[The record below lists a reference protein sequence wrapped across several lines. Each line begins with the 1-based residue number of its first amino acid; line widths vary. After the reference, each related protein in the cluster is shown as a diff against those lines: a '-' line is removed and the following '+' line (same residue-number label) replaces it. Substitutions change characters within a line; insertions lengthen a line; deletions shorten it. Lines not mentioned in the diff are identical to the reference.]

1 MSSRFPPSSGFNS
14 RDRSPHRFGDRRPP
28 VGPRGPDDGPA
39 PFGRDP
45 PRGPR
50 ALVDSPRGGH
60 FGGRGR
66 GYGRGDFRDRDR
78 DPRDRDRDR
87 DFRDNR
93 DGPPFRR
100 DMDRDW
106 VRRDRDFD
114 PRDNRIGFGRGRSR
128 SPTRDF
134 RDIREPPGRD
144 FDLVRMRRNSR
155 DSIISASSG
164 GPEGPPPSGGHMH
177 RGGMRGRGR
186 GDWEGGRGRGRPP
199 FLDDRDLFRR
209 RSRSREPWRG
219 RDRMVDRDRDRD
231 MDRDRALDRDRMMD
245 RDRDRDLPR
254 PRDRDRELDRDLDR
268 RDRFDRREDWDNR
281 RPDRE
286 DRDRPVD
293 FWKRDRPP
301 SRADSRAASGS
312 TTSSHPPT
320 APGPGAGPALADRL
334 SDHPQV
340 DHARKPSII
349 PSTAVQEPTRD
360 SERSDPVAVRPSGT
374 RPDAV
379 RPDVVRP
386 DPARPDAVR
395 PHAPRLDAPRLDA
408 ARPDAVRPDAR
419 PDAPRLDAVR
429 PDAIKNAGPIIRN
442 SPPPA
447 APQVPAFG
455 SVTAPITNVSPSKDT
470 SDQPTARNST
480 FPTEGDRHGVLQRQ
494 PAQPPTGPKAERTEI
509 TQPLEPR
516 SRPDGPREAGKQQI
530 APHRL
535 SKPSIHFPDVSPPT
549 APAAM
554 TRPDSG
560 VGPNEG
566 FGGGRSNSLTSSPT
580 FARIPPPAPRALS
593 REPSMSPR
601 MQPSGIPTG
610 PRALQ
615 WKASSPRGRKGSK
628 QWVRPGYGRTP
639 SIPNALPKQ
648 EPVDEGEDA
657 SPADETT
664 QPFLPHETD
673 EPESGEILPHEPV
686 REPSPASPSLNLP
699 PRRSLSAVDVQTSD
713 VNELSEQ
720 GGTDKPALIPDFE
733 GSSDE
738 EDGENIVFTQEYLDE
753 RKRIFEKD
761 MESLRAEL
769 PPSPLEDPAIVTLL
783 LKIQL
788 LGMVANEH
796 TVEPSPEPLAERVL
810 ERPVDPLPSVEDE
823 EPADH
828 PATERVV
835 SFASTRP
842 EREPEPISETIIPPV
857 VPPGEVTVQNLPFL
871 HSGPPTPISDMDV
884 YHENIATQNRLR
896 DTFSTELSK
905 VQAEVFRKNAL
916 LRDEYVS
923 HYKLWRMAIWELD
936 RMKEK
941 KSVTPGPA
949 SPPVSTVATTPA
961 PMPEGREGRRYK
973 GNSELDFL
981 NALKASEISAQEE
994 LERRRIKMATARP
1007 DLGREAVIPNML
1019 EPREA
1024 KARIYKDVNNTIECN
1039 RALDVF
1045 GFVPPPNDFTP
1056 EEHVIFTDAFMAH
1069 PKRWGKIAESLPGR
1083 NFQQCIVH
1091 YYLTKEEIKYKAKL
1105 NKRWSKRGKGTRK
1118 GPRPKSNA
1126 LIADLGVVK
1135 PDFVGEDEPPA
1146 VTDTGRPR
1154 RAAAPTFGD
1163 STTEAE
1169 SAPLGRRGQ
1178 LGKDGETVERPS
1190 TRRGGRGGGT
1200 RGGRRVKTTTQ
1211 PDPKAQAIVP
1221 QGNLPPVVPPAP
1233 LHPGGEMELVS
1244 DHVLEGYEARERER
1258 SEKESVPPIPRGR
1271 VGRGRAKEGVYVFE
1285 STEVEPP
1292 LATKQL
1298 ETGYGPLQPTSYWSV
1313 PEQRDF
1319 PALLGHFGRD
1329 FEGISAWM
1337 KTKTTVM
1344 VKNFYQRRLDSG
1356 QKDFE
1361 LILTDAEE
1369 KKARG
1374 EATGPLPI
1382 PSVAPKRRYEATPS
1396 SIIPRPLAPH
1406 GDPMAEA
1413 DEIRFPK
1420 GKPVGLSPQPMSLH
1434 GRPPSDKDRNVGRY
1448 QPLAQASAASP
1459 VPSTATLIEE
1469 STRAIR
1475 AQGGPSHRIQ
1485 GPRLGYFTE
1494 DRRDSSVLPHAT
1506 SRAQELPISSRHPG
1520 SMPQDM
1526 ARMEPLSAQAYMP
1539 AQQPASLLSSTHSR
1553 HASLTQPPGSPT
1565 QQLRPELDI
1574 SSVHRDP
1581 FAQRPYYS
1589 LAGQPMGLAQSPRPG
1604 LSPVKDVPRPS
1615 ATPAPDAT
1623 RQVPAKRSNI
1633 MSILNDEPEEPQPRK
1648 RFASE
1653 QAPSAPGV
1661 TTGINPRPAYQASGP
1676 SRHEDSIMSGMPQK
1690 PSGYTQQSQYQP
1702 PSRGYSEYPG
1712 YGGSTTSANNDWM
1725 ARFDP
1730 RAQQTPP
1737 QPPAQS
1743 LPPQQQQQQSGRQG
1757 SYSSYA
1763 APPSQSSL
1771 TNLPAPSPAP
1781 TPPPT
1786 NASQRSAYP
1795 NVFSQGSSAQPP
1807 MASGSR
1813 DMTSQLASYR
1823 PGSPG
1828 PRTSMPYASRQDPPT
1843 PAQSS
1848 ASLGS
1853 HQPQSHRSTPVNL
1866 AGASSQYGHNTPPP
1880 QSQAGRSMASLASLG
1895 RSYTPPS
1902 ALHPSMSGGTMG
1914 SYAPPQSSA
1923 PGSIPPLHQ
1932 RPPGSLGD
1940 SVSTPTHH
1948 RVYSH
1953 GSAQGGLPPPSQPP
1967 R

>member
-1 MSSRFPPSSGFNS
+1 
-14 RDRSPHRFGDRRPP
+14 
-28 VGPRGPDDGPA
+28 
-39 PFGRDP
+39 
-45 PRGPR
+45 
-50 ALVDSPRGGH
+50 
-60 FGGRGR
+60 
-66 GYGRGDFRDRDR
+66 
-78 DPRDRDRDR
+78 
-87 DFRDNR
+87 
-93 DGPPFRR
+93 
-100 DMDRDW
+100 
-106 VRRDRDFD
+106 
-114 PRDNRIGFGRGRSR
+114 
-128 SPTRDF
+128 
-134 RDIREPPGRD
+134 
-144 FDLVRMRRNSR
+144 
-155 DSIISASSG
+155 
-164 GPEGPPPSGGHMH
+164 
-177 RGGMRGRGR
+177 MRGRGR

-219 RDRMVDRDRDRD
+219 RDRMMDRDRDRD
-231 MDRDRALDRDRMMD
+231 MDRDRVLDRDRMMD

-320 APGPGAGPALADRL
+320 ASGPGPGPALADRL
-334 SDHPQV
+334 FEHSEV
-340 DHARKPSII
+340 DHGRKSSTI
-349 PSTAVQEPTRD
+349 PSTAALEPTRD
-360 SERSDPVAVRPSGT
+360 FERNDPVAVRAS
-374 RPDAV
+374 AV
-379 RPDVVRP
+379 
-386 DPARPDAVR
+386 
-395 PHAPRLDAPRLDA
+395 
-408 ARPDAVRPDAR
+408 RPDAVRPDAVR
-419 PDAPRLDAVR
+419 PDAVR
-429 PDAIKNAGPIIRN
+429 PDAVRPDAVRPDAVRPDAVRSDAVRSDAVRSDAVRSDAVRSDAVRSDAVRSDAVRSDAVRSDAVRSDAVRSDAVRSDAVRSDAVRSDAVRSDAMLFRPDAPQVDAPGLDANFPDRVPPDPQPDAIGMDAAKNPGPVIRN
-442 SPPPA
+442 SPPQA

-455 SVTAPITNVSPSKDT
+455 SVTAPIADASSNKDS
-470 SDQPTARNST
+470 SDQRTTPIST
-480 FPTEGDRHGVLQRQ
+480 FPTERDRYEILQRQ
-494 PAQPPTGPKAERTEI
+494 TPQPPTGPKAERTEI

-516 SRPDGPREAGKQQI
+516 SRLEGSREAGKQQV
-530 APHRL
+530 APPRL
-535 SKPSIHFPDVSPPT
+535 SKPSINFSDVSPPT

-566 FGGGRSNSLTSSPT
+566 FG
-580 FARIPPPAPRALS
+580 
-593 REPSMSPR
+593 PSMSPR
-601 MQPSGIPTG
+601 MQSSGIPTG
-610 PRALQ
+610 PRAFQ
-615 WKASSPRGRKGSK
+615 WKAPSPRGRKGSK

-648 EPVDEGEDA
+648 EPIDDSE
-657 SPADETT
+657 
-664 QPFLPHETD
+664 D
-673 EPESGEILPHEPV
+673 EPESGEILPNEPL
-686 REPSPASPSLNLP
+686 RESSPIFPSLNP
-699 PRRSLSAVDVQTSD
+699 PLRRSLSAVDIQTSD
-713 VNELSEQ
+713 VNEPSEQ
-720 GGTDKPALIPDFE
+720 TSTGKTALIPDFQ

-738 EDGENIVFTQEYLDE
+738 EDGENI
-753 RKRIFEKD
+753 D

-769 PPSPLEDPAIVTLL
+769 PPLPLEDSAIVALL
-783 LKIQL
+783 LKVQL
-788 LGMVANEH
+788 LGMVANEQ
-796 TVEPSPEPLAERVL
+796 TVGRSPEPLAEQVL

-823 EPADH
+823 ESANH
-828 PATERVV
+828 PSTERVV
-835 SFASTRP
+835 SFASTLP
-842 EREPEPISETIIPPV
+842 EREPEPIAETVIPPV
-857 VPPGEVTVQNLPFL
+857 VPADETWMYTMRTLQ
-871 HSGPPTPISDMDV
+871 
-884 YHENIATQNRLR
+884 TQKSLR
-896 DTFSTELSK
+896 DTFRTELSK

-936 RMKEK
+936 RMKDK

-949 SPPVSTVATTPA
+949 SPPVSTVPTTPA
-961 PMPEGREGRRYK
+961 PIPEGREGRRYK

-1007 DLGREAVIPNML
+1007 DLGREAIIPNML

-1024 KARIYKDVNNTIECN
+1024 KARIYKDVNNTIECS

-1056 EEHVIFTDAFMAH
+1056 EEHIIFTDAFMAH
-1069 PKRWGKIAESLPGR
+1069 PKRWGKIAESLP
-1083 NFQQCIVH
+1083 VH

-1163 STTEAE
+1163 STEVE
-1169 SAPLGRRGQ
+1169 SAPVGRRGQ
-1178 LGKDGETVERPS
+1178 LGKDGEPVERSS

-1200 RGGRRVKTTTQ
+1200 RGGRRVKTATQ
-1211 PDPKAQAIVP
+1211 PDSKAQVTIP
-1221 QGNLPPVVPPAP
+1221 QGNLPPIVPPAP
-1233 LHPGGEMELVS
+1233 LHPGSEMEVAT
-1244 DHVLEGYEARERER
+1244 DHILEGYEARERER
-1258 SEKESVPPIPRGR
+1258 SEKESLPPIPRGR

-1298 ETGYGPLQPTSYWSV
+1298 ETGYGSLQPTSYWSV

-1361 LILTDAEE
+1361 SILTDAEE

-1374 EATGPLPI
+1374 EATGPLPV

-1406 GDPMAEA
+1406 GDP
-1413 DEIRFPK
+1413 DGR

-1475 AQGGPSHRIQ
+1475 AQGDHPTAFRA
-1485 GPRLGYFTE
+1485 RAL
-1494 DRRDSSVLPHAT
+1494 DLPM
-1506 SRAQELPISSRHPG
+1506 SSRHSGPI
-1520 SMPQDM
+1520 PPDM

-1539 AQQPASLLSSTHSR
+1539 AQQQTSLLSSTHSR
-1553 HASLTQPPGSPT
+1553 HPSLTQPPGSPT
-1565 QQLRPELDI
+1565 QQLRPEADI
-1574 SSVHRDP
+1574 SSTHG
-1581 FAQRPYYS
+1581 S
-1589 LAGQPMGLAQSPRPG
+1589 SPIA
-1604 LSPVKDVPRPS
+1604 SPWFVASEGCPRPS

-1653 QAPSAPGV
+1653 QAPSAPGA
-1661 TTGINPRPAYQASGP
+1661 TTGINPRPVYQAGGP

-1690 PSGYTQQSQYQP
+1690 PSGYAQQSQYQP
-1702 PSRGYSEYPG
+1702 SSRGYSEYPG
-1712 YGGSTTSANNDWM
+1712 YGPPHGGSGTSANNDWM

-1737 QPPAQS
+1737 QPQAQS

-1763 APPSQSSL
+1763 ATPSQSSL

-1795 NVFSQGSSAQPP
+1795 NVFSQASSTQQP
-1807 MASGSR
+1807 MASGPR
-1813 DMTSQLASYR
+1813 DMASQPASYR
-1823 PGSPG
+1823 QGSPG
-1828 PRTSMPYASRQDPPT
+1828 PRSSMAYASRQDPPT

-1848 ASLGS
+1848 ASLYGMHPRQSATPNSVQPHSYQQHVQTMVSGS

-1866 AGASSQYGHNTPPP
+1866 PGASSQYGHNTPPP
-1880 QSQAGRSMASLASLG
+1880 QPQAGRSMASLASLG
-1895 RSYTPPS
+1895 RSFTPPS

-1914 SYAPPQSSA
+1914 SYHPPQSSA
-1923 PGSIPPLHQ
+1923 SGSIPPLHQ
-1932 RPPGSLGD
+1932 RPSGSLGD
-1940 SVSTPTHH
+1940 TVSTPTHQ

>member
-1 MSSRFPPSSGFNS
+1 
-14 RDRSPHRFGDRRPP
+14 
-28 VGPRGPDDGPA
+28 
-39 PFGRDP
+39 
-45 PRGPR
+45 
-50 ALVDSPRGGH
+50 
-60 FGGRGR
+60 
-66 GYGRGDFRDRDR
+66 
-78 DPRDRDRDR
+78 
-87 DFRDNR
+87 
-93 DGPPFRR
+93 
-100 DMDRDW
+100 MDRDW

-164 GPEGPPPSGGHMH
+164 GPEGPPPNGGHMH

-209 RSRSREPWRG
+209 RSRSREPWH
-219 RDRMVDRDRDRD
+219 
-231 MDRDRALDRDRMMD
+231 
-245 RDRDRDLPR
+245 
-254 PRDRDRELDRDLDR
+254 
-268 RDRFDRREDWDNR
+268 RFDRRDDWDNR

-340 DHARKPSII
+340 DHGRKPSII

-374 RPDAV
+374 RPDSV

-386 DPARPDAVR
+386 DAARPDAPRLGAPRHDAARPDAARPDAARPDAARPDAARPDAARPDAARPDAARPDAARPDAVR
-395 PHAPRLDAPRLDA
+395 PDAVRPDA
-408 ARPDAVRPDAR
+408 VRPDAVRPDAVRPDAVRPDAVRPDAVRPDAVRPDAVRPDAVRPDAR

-429 PDAIKNAGPIIRN
+429 PDAMKNAGPIIRN

-455 SVTAPITNVSPSKDT
+455 SVTAPITNVSTSKDT
-470 SDQPTARNST
+470 SDQRTARNST
-480 FPTEGDRHGVLQRQ
+480 FPAEGDRYEVLQRQ

-509 TQPLEPR
+509 TQPFEPR
-516 SRPDGPREAGKQQI
+516 SRPDGPREAGKQQV

-580 FARIPPPAPRALS
+580 FARVPPPAPRALS
-593 REPSMSPR
+593 REPSISPR

-648 EPVDEGEDA
+648 EPVDEGEGV
-657 SPADETT
+657 SPANETT
-664 QPFLPHETD
+664 QPLLHHETD
-673 EPESGEILPHEPV
+673 EPESGEILPHEPA
-686 REPSPASPSLNLP
+686 REPSPVSPSLHLL

-713 VNELSEQ
+713 VNEPSEQ

-769 PPSPLEDPAIVTLL
+769 PPSPLEDPAIVALL
-783 LKIQL
+783 IKIQL
-788 LGMVANEH
+788 LGMVANEQTLEH
-796 TVEPSPEPLAERVL
+796 PPEPLAERVL

-828 PATERVV
+828 PSTERVV
-835 SFASTRP
+835 SFASTLP
-842 EREPEPISETIIPPV
+842 EREPEPISETIIPR
-857 VPPGEVTVQNLPFL
+857 
-871 HSGPPTPISDMDV
+871 PPTPISEMDV

-905 VQAEVFRKNAL
+905 VQAEDFRKNAV

-1019 EPREA
+1019 EPREV

-1069 PKRWGKIAESLPGR
+1069 PKRWGKIAEYLPGR

-1163 STTEAE
+1163 STEAE
-1169 SAPLGRRGQ
+1169 SAPVGRRGQ
-1178 LGKDGETVERPS
+1178 LGKDGEPVERSS

-1211 PDPKAQAIVP
+1211 PDSKAQATVP
-1221 QGNLPPVVPPAP
+1221 QENLPPIVPPAP
-1233 LHPGGEMELVS
+1233 LHPGSEMELVS

-1271 VGRGRAKEGVYVFE
+1271 VGRGRPKEGVYVFE
-1285 STEVEPP
+1285 STEVEQP

-1298 ETGYGPLQPTSYWSV
+1298 ETGYGSLQPTSYWSV

-1382 PSVAPKRRYEATPS
+1382 PSAAPKRRYEATPS

-1406 GDPMAEA
+1406 GDPMVEA

-1520 SMPQDM
+1520 SMPLDM

-1539 AQQPASLLSSTHSR
+1539 AQQPTSLLSSTHSR
-1553 HASLTQPPGSPT
+1553 HASLTQPPGSPI

-1653 QAPSAPGV
+1653 QASSAPGV
-1661 TTGINPRPAYQASGP
+1661 TPGINPRPAYQASGP

-1712 YGGSTTSANNDWM
+1712 YSGSATSANNDWM

-1743 LPPQQQQQQSGRQG
+1743 LPPQQQQSGRQG

-1813 DMTSQLASYR
+1813 DMASQPASYR

-1828 PRTSMPYASRQDPPT
+1828 PRSGMPYASRQDPPT

-1848 ASLGS
+1848 ASLYGMHSRQSATPNPVQPHSYQQHVQTMVSGS

-1866 AGASSQYGHNTPPP
+1866 AGGSSQYGHNTPPP

-1895 RSYTPPS
+1895 RSYTPPVGS
-1902 ALHPSMSGGTMG
+1902 TSLYERRHHGKLWSPSVIRAWIDTAAS
-1914 SYAPPQSSA
+1914 
-1923 PGSIPPLHQ
+1923 
-1932 RPPGSLGD
+1932 
-1940 SVSTPTHH
+1940 PTTS
-1948 RVYSH
+1948 RI
-1953 GSAQGGLPPPSQPP
+1953 AW
-1967 R
+1967 